1 MSGDAHVRKRGAD
14 KRRKKVDDS
23 TEDTVPLLIPAP
35 SPTNEENIHVHKD
48 AHLGGNFCSK
58 IVFFGLFG
66 TLAILVGLLII
77 EFHGSG
83 DVESAADS
91 PWSVMLEG
99 WVDEAHDNH
108 EHEEEHSVSE
118 KDKPYETEA
127 EEHIRNVMSGLRK
140 KKLEEESIEAF
151 DEEPTREVQGD
162 QEENEETEEN
172 GKEEESA
179 QEVIDDDDNEET
191 VGDPSAKVE
200 DKGEAV
206 DKSNVNDTSDTVE
219 IIDRRES
226 LVDLDTELPTPS
238 GSEDEAM
245 EDRTPEESEDEQ
257 VSENYAA
264 KTAYEAS
271 ATPADSEAESNAEL
285 TDDEVDDTPDR
296 WKNEEADAQ
305 TGTEE
310 EEEEEEEEDEEEEET
325 EEEESPP
332 PSPPKPKIQPEQN
345 PRRRGGPRSADD
357 IDFEQEYYEYT
368 DITNDYDWAIRNELD
383 FAEDEFLNGSIERA
397 KSLFSNLLV
406 EHPKSVRAYYG
417 FARCIDQIAEN
428 LKSNTHLLEAINL
441 YARTLELPDISDAL
455 YLRVANRTIE
465 RMRFKGLYQKLIPI
479 HRSLIQRFHNDPIH
493 RNNLAVTFLLMNRL
507 NDAKTVLE
515 NVLNRWPSD
524 GMAAAHYGFILKM
537 EDNLEAG
544 VKYLKNGIESNHS
557 GAQDSRFYFH
567 LGDALYRLGR
577 NDEALKVY
585 EIGVKRGMFRS
596 LYQRSLYNIDRLVSR
611 PWWTLEQTTYASFF
625 RKLEENWQI
634 IRNEAQA
641 LLTKNGEFVDEA
653 EKLRSVG
660 DWKQFELFARGRKI
674 HDNCRKA
681 PVTCGIVSSFEA
693 ASTCSR
699 GQVKFSIMSP
709 GTHVRAHCGP
719 TNCRLRAHLGLIV
732 PADTFLRVAEEIRSW
747 KEGKVLVFD
756 DSFEHEVWHNGT
768 SARLVLIV
776 DTWHPDLTQTERR
789 TLAPI

>member
-108 EHEEEHSVSE
+108 EHEEEHSVSDHSE
-118 KDKPYETEA
+118 EEESEHDVGFDLFGISESEHDDDEEEEHAEDEEEAGDSHETDQDDENEAESENQPESDAKSGDFGFYKSIYQSIYKTQGDDDAGVEENEPEEDRDAPGNDDDENDDDEDGGDDNDDDDDNNDNDDNNDDDDKNDDEQEDNEVDENDLFGEKDEDEYYRSNEAEKQDEASAEEEDDVNDAKEEEEEEEEEEDKFHKNKPQRHIDEADEKEDDSDDNEIIRQILARSQERKTRFEPQKDKPYETEA

-172 GKEEESA
+172 GKEEESV

-191 VGDPSAKVE
+191 VGVIVKFGVGVALIVVAHVVLIRKWNSWDPSAKVE

-383 FAEDEFLNGSIERA
+383 FAEDEFLNG
-397 KSLFSNLLV
+397 
-406 EHPKSVRAYYG
+406 
-417 FARCIDQIAEN
+417 
-428 LKSNTHLLEAINL
+428 
-441 YARTLELPDISDAL
+441 ELG
-455 YLRVANRTIE
+455 N
-465 RMRFKGLYQKLIPI
+465 
-479 HRSLIQRFHNDPIH
+479 
-493 RNNLAVTFLLMNRL
+493 
-507 NDAKTVLE
+507 
-515 NVLNRWPSD
+515 
-524 GMAAAHYGFILKM
+524 
-537 EDNLEAG
+537 
-544 VKYLKNGIESNHS
+544 
-557 GAQDSRFYFH
+557 
-567 LGDALYRLGR
+567 
-577 NDEALKVY
+577 
-585 EIGVKRGMFRS
+585 
-596 LYQRSLYNIDRLVSR
+596 
-611 PWWTLEQTTYASFF
+611 
-625 RKLEENWQI
+625 
-634 IRNEAQA
+634 
-641 LLTKNGEFVDEA
+641 
-653 EKLRSVG
+653 
-660 DWKQFELFARGRKI
+660 
-674 HDNCRKA
+674 
-681 PVTCGIVSSFEA
+681 
-693 ASTCSR
+693 
-699 GQVKFSIMSP
+699 
-709 GTHVRAHCGP
+709 
-719 TNCRLRAHLGLIV
+719 
-732 PADTFLRVAEEIRSW
+732 
-747 KEGKVLVFD
+747 
-756 DSFEHEVWHNGT
+756 
-768 SARLVLIV
+768 
-776 DTWHPDLTQTERR
+776 
-789 TLAPI
+789 